1 MEVLLLCMLLV
12 LVIGS
17 FFLEGSSLTW
27 ISQSGIALLFGV
39 TVGSIIVV
47 AESYSLMEHF
57 NFDND
62 VFFHVLLPPII
73 YEAGFSVKKIHFF
86 SNFGAIM
93 STAVLGTMIA
103 TCVTGGAIYVGGIYG
118 WITPLS
124 WIESFLFGALISAVD
139 PVATLACF
147 EKLNAPTQLFNI
159 VFGESVLNDAVVIA
173 LYMTLNK
180 WDSAAEFSMSGL
192 TSVVGQTM
200 LMLVGSLLVS
210 VVITLFGAFLMNS
223 TYFSRLHLFPA
234 YEISLC
240 IIFSLLAY
248 FSGESLK
255 LSGIVSLF
263 FSGMMTSHYHFH
275 TLSLPAQQTFR
286 HLLHTMAFVCESL
299 VFVFMGTSL
308 VFIFTSKTDDGITMG
323 NLDWGFM
330 GFTLALL
337 LISRFLNIVP
347 LLAVCN
353 YWRRKEDRIS
363 ATSMLVIWFAGLR
376 GAISFALVK
385 TWSHIDSSGDSHRP
399 LIVSTTLMIVVFT
412 TLIIGGLTGPL
423 LAYIAK
429 GSVEVPAPDSP
440 KAVSEPRLSFIH
452 SLAHG
457 DLVNPAVRRRH
468 PKPEDGGADDCCV
481 AASAASDDSEGGA
494 SIAPAMPMEGVVTVS
509 LTHKFEQT
517 WKNVD
522 ENYLKRWFGGRKR
535 EPDHQHLVQEA
546 SRSVHEEHSHTTE
559 RFDLNAEGLLNVS
572 TPSASPKSSVYMPAS
587 PSRW

>member
-1 MEVLLLCMLLV
+1 MEVLLLSMLLV
-12 LVIGS
+12 LVMGS

-27 ISQSGIALLFGV
+27 ISQSGVALLFGV
-39 TVGSIIVV
+39 VVGIIIVV
-47 AESYSLMEHF
+47 AESNNYITHF
-57 NFDND
+57 NFDNNI
-62 VFFHVLLPPII
+62 FFHVLLPPII
-73 YEAGFSVKKIHFF
+73 YEAGFSVKKVHFF

-103 TCVTGGAIYVGGIYG
+103 TCVTGGAIYIGGIYH

-147 EKLNAPTQLFNI
+147 EKLNAPSQLFNI

-173 LYMTLNK
+173 LYTTLNNWK
-180 WDSAAEFSMSGL
+180 NTAEFSMGGL
-192 TSVVGQTM
+192 LSVVGQTM
-200 LMLVGSLLVS
+200 LMLGGSLLVS
-210 VVITLFGAFLMNS
+210 ACITLFGAFIMNS
-223 TYFSRLHLFPA
+223 KLFSRLHLFPA

-248 FSGESLK
+248 FTGDSLH

-275 TLSLPAQQTFR
+275 TLSVPAQQTLR
-286 HLLHTMAFVCESL
+286 HILHTLAFVCETL

-308 VFIFTSKTDDGITMG
+308 VFIFSNHTDDGITME
-323 NLDWGFM
+323 NLNWSFI

-347 LLAVCN
+347 LLAFCN
-353 YWRRKEDRIS
+353 HWRHKSDRIS

-385 TWSHIDSSGDSHRP
+385 TWSHVDSSGESHRP
-399 LIVSTTLMIVVFT
+399 LIVSTTLIIVVFT

-423 LAYIAK
+423 LSYIGAV
-429 GSVEVPAPDSP
+429 STEEMLPESP
-440 KAVSEPRLSFIH
+440 KAEPRISFVH

-457 DLVNPAVRRRH
+457 DLVNPDVRRRH
-468 PKPEDGGADDCCV
+468 KNEHFEEESDHLPDTNESPGEVDPPVENPK
-481 AASAASDDSEGGA
+481 
-494 SIAPAMPMEGVVTVS
+494 VT
-509 LTHKFEQT
+509 LATKFERA

-522 ENYLKRWFGGRKR
+522 ENYLKRWFGGRKK
-535 EPDHQHLVQEA
+535 PQVGDLAPAPTAHQHPL
-546 SRSVHEEHSHTTE
+546 
-559 RFDLNAEGLLNVS
+559 
-572 TPSASPKSSVYMPAS
+572 TPLDASPKSSSYMPAS
-587 PSRW
+587 PNQTNHW

>member
-27 ISQSGIALLFGV
+27 VSQSGIALLFGV
-39 TVGSIIVV
+39 AVGIFIVV
-47 AESYSLMEHF
+47 AENHSYIEHF
-57 NFDND
+57 NFDNNL
-62 VFFHVLLPPII
+62 FFHVLLPPII

-86 SNFGAIM
+86 SNFGAIL
-93 STAVLGTMIA
+93 STAVVGTLIA
-103 TCVTGGAIYVGGIYG
+103 TGVTGGAIYVGGIYG

-147 EKLNAPTQLFNI
+147 EKLNAPSQLFNI

-173 LYMTLNK
+173 LYMTLNE
-180 WDSAAEFSMSGL
+180 WDTSAEFSMGGL
-192 TSVVGQTM
+192 AAVVGKTLFM
-200 LMLVGSLLVS
+200 LTGSLLVS
-210 VVITLFGAFLMNS
+210 VAITLFGAFLMNS
-223 TYFSRLHLFPA
+223 KLFSRLHLFPA

-248 FSGESLK
+248 FSGEALH

-275 TLSLPAQQTFR
+275 TLSVPAQQTFR

-308 VFIFTSKTDDGITMG
+308 VFVFANQTSDGITLLH
-323 NLDWGFM
+323 LDWAFM

-353 YWRRKEDRIS
+353 RWRRKEDRIG
-363 ATSMLVIWFAGLR
+363 ATSIFVIWFAGLR

-385 TWSHIDSSGDSHRP
+385 TWSHLDSSGESHRP

-412 TLIIGGLTGPL
+412 TLILGGLTGPL
-423 LAYIAK
+423 LAYIGIA
-429 GSVEVPAPDSP
+429 SEPDQSPSSP
-440 KAVSEPRLSFIH
+440 KAPAEPRMSFVH

-457 DLVNPAVRRRH
+457 DLVNTDVRRRH
-468 PKPEDGGADDCCV
+468 PKPDHHDEDCFTLNDDASV
-481 AASAASDDSEGGA
+481 APVSTEHT
-494 SIAPAMPMEGVVTVS
+494 SISTKLE
-509 LTHKFEQT
+509 KT

-535 EPDHQHLVQEA
+535 VMDDLHHGDA
-546 SRSVHEEHSHTTE
+546 AMHSSIHAGGHV
-559 RFDLNAEGLLNVS
+559 AENLAVT
-572 TPSASPKSSVYMPAS
+572 TPSSGAKSESPKASAYMPAS